1 MSPSQVYAREAGW
14 EMEPDE
20 RIDGGLIVAG
30 CIGLC
35 LGLASAAWLSTLY
48 PPTRGHVWPI
58 ATVSTGSIVIVL
70 VLYAVA
76 ARLDIRRAGDWLV
89 LGYGVALVLAAGLV
103 VAIQIFGVLRDHLPQ
118 NVGVK
123 TSARSCV
130 EPSNDSRGSCTQVA
144 RVGDAGRGSG
154 LIPPW
159 GLPPRVFLHD
169 DHKPNV

>member
-1 MSPSQVYAREAGW
+1 MRVHVREAGW
-14 EMEPDE
+14 EMEPEE

-35 LGLASAAWLSTLY
+35 IGLASAALLSTLY
-48 PPTRGHVWPI
+48 PPTRNHVWPV
-58 ATVSTGSIVIVL
+58 ATVSAGSIVTVL

-103 VAIQIFGVLRDHLPQ
+103 VAFQIFGVLHDHLPQ
-118 NVGVK
+118 NTGVK

-130 EPSNDSRGSCTQVA
+130 EPSNDSRESCTQVA

-169 DHKPNV
+169 DHRRNV

>member
-1 MSPSQVYAREAGW
+1 VYARGAGW
-14 EMEPDE
+14 EIEPDE

-35 LGLASAAWLSTLY
+35 LGLATAAWLWTLY

-58 ATVSTGSIVIVL
+58 ATVSTASIVVVL
-70 VLYAVA
+70 VLYTVA

-123 TSARSCV
+123 TTTRSCV
-130 EPSNDSRGSCTQVA
+130 ERSNDSRESCRQVA

-159 GLPPRVFLHD
+159 GLPPRVFFHD
-169 DHKPNV
+169 DHGRNV